1 MDPFQVLN
9 LGVRPAGDNATG
21 QLLIDAGQRYQSL
34 QRGGVEVYN
43 IRRLRGCLFAGHRF
57 AALFEP
63 KSPAKA
69 AKARAASLLTNREV
83 TLRAT
88 RPPRSPMGLEER
100 AMSFACQSSR
110 RSQML
115 R

>member
-1 MDPFQVLN
+1 
-9 LGVRPAGDNATG
+9 
-21 QLLIDAGQRYQSL
+21 
-34 QRGGVEVYN
+34 
-43 IRRLRGCLFAGHRF
+43 
-57 AALFEP
+57 
-63 KSPAKA
+63 
-69 AKARAASLLTNREV
+69 LLTNREV